1 MLMRSQGILQ
11 PLYVKLAEHLREK
24 YRHLPPHSKL
34 PAVRTLATAYKVSP
48 STVVSALKMLEAEAS
63 IYSRVGSGTY
73 RAPHFFDRPELPPRP
88 DFGIDFT
95 SGTPSPEYFPV
106 DDFKIAF
113 QTVLERDGGYAF
125 AYPEAQGYP
134 KLRHSIADYLVS
146 QGMDVDPDQIHITSG
161 AQQGIFLLGQ
171 VLLSAGDT
179 VLMES
184 PSYGGALQVFAA
196 CHARVVGVPLG
207 YQGLRTKELAQAQK
221 LGPKVIYT
229 IPNFH
234 NPTGISYNN
243 ESRQALIAFARQHDY
258 YIIED
263 DHIAELYYT
272 PTRPRSLWQDAPD
285 RVLYVKS
292 FSKLFMPGLRLG
304 FLVVPKAL
312 NTALNKA
319 RQAVDLGSSGIT
331 QRALQFYLESG
342 KWLQHQEF
350 LRRIYG
356 ERASFLHATLKKHLQ
371 GEAHFSPLKGGM
383 NCWVGLSPATHAT
396 RLLES
401 TSSHGVSFTPGEQF
415 SLAPYDYKNYL
426 RLSIAATS
434 EAQIS
439 SGIEILAA
447 SLSGLSRPKR

>member
-1 MLMRSQGILQ
+1 MKHQGILQ
-11 PLYVKLAEHLREK
+11 PLYVKLAEHLRAK
-24 YRHLPPHSKL
+24 FDTLPPHSKL
-34 PAVRTLATAYKVSP
+34 PAVRALAKTYKVSP
-48 STVVSALKMLEAEAS
+48 STVVSAFKLLEAEA
-63 IYSRVGSGTY
+63 IVYSREGSGTY
-73 RAPHFFDRPELPPRP
+73 RAPHSTKRPELPPTH
-88 DFGIDFT
+88 DFIVDFT

-106 DDFKIAF
+106 DDFKVAF

-134 KLRHSIADYLVS
+134 KLRHSIANYLIS

-161 AQQGIFLLGQ
+161 AQQAIFLLGQ
-171 VLLSAGDT
+171 VLLSPGDT

-184 PSYGGALQVFAA
+184 PSYGGALQVFSA
-196 CHARVVGVPLG
+196 CNARVVGMPLG
-207 YQGLRTKELAQAQK
+207 HQGLRAKDLAQAQK
-221 LGPKVIYT
+221 LAPKVIYT

-234 NPTGISYNN
+234 NPTGISYSS
-243 ESRQALIAFARQHDY
+243 ESRQTLIAFARQHDY

-304 FLVVPKAL
+304 FLVVPKSL
-312 NTALNKA
+312 NKALNKA

-356 ERASFLHATLKKHLQ
+356 ERASFLYATLKKHLQ

-396 RLLES
+396 KLLEL
-401 TSSHGVSFTPGEQF
+401 TSPHGVSFTPGEQF

-447 SLSGLSRPKR
+447 SLSSMSRAKR